1 MDKTTKKNSKEE
13 IVPIRRSIHVV
24 YLSCPH
30 CGEEMDD
37 VRLCPECGEPMK
49 VIDVVEK
56 FGDDA
61 DRFLERAKKRLE
73 KSTKENKQE
82 NNEEDDDF
90 VAIDKEEPNIILMG
104 GDDTIDE
111 GINPDEEVGD
121 NSLDVIF
128 PGDEEESS
136 DYKEK
141 PQADDDLTKA
151 LEQLDSEEDEN
162 VTAEDFGFEDGDI
175 PEL

>member
-111 GINPDEEVGD
+111 EMYQMIQDKRHIGNTITGATDKMEMTFVDNVVG
-121 NSLDVIF
+121 LF
-128 PGDEEESS
+128 
-136 DYKEK
+136 KK
-141 PQADDDLTKA
+141 K
-151 LEQLDSEEDEN
+151 
-162 VTAEDFGFEDGDI
+162 
-175 PEL
+175 